1 MARDNVLQP
10 IFKSYLQKQTCLL
23 PLSLEEL
30 IPTNQRV
37 RVVNEVLNKID
48 INHYYVNI
56 KQLAVAVIIH

>member
-10 IFKSYLQKQTCLL
+10 IFKSYSQQQTCLL

-48 INHYYVNI
+48 I
-56 KQLAVAVIIH
+56 QTLLR